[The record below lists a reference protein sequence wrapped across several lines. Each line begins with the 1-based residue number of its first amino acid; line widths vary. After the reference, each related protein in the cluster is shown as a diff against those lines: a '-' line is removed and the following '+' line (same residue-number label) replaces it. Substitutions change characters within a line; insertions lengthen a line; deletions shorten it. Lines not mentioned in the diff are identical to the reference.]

1 MRNQSIN
8 LLCKSVDW
16 VLYDRDT
23 RHESLNGLSLVKHLR
38 NTFFIIIIN
47 KNNTVVTNSN
57 NSNGIIMKIIIV
69 IIITIIIIIIII
81 FLCVFRTLPNIYD
94 GAL

>member
-1 MRNQSIN
+1 M
-8 LLCKSVDW
+8 LCKSVDW
-16 VLYDRDT
+16 VLYDRDI
-23 RHESLNGLSLVKHLR
+23 RHESLNALSLVKHLR

-57 NSNGIIMKIIIV
+57 NSNGIIMKIVIV

-81 FLCVFRTLPNIYD
+81 IIITFLCVFRTLPNIYD